1 MKSKDNAGYMVVL
14 TLLLTFGFLVLW
26 EFWLE
31 ELILVNYLEGEIQ
44 KNASDRWTLIVACLS
59 IVCMSLVLPLKSMRN
74 TLNEIKSM
82 ENALHGEQ
90 ALSKVFLSVDN
101 SIILVINNSN
111 KIMQINKKTSFL
123 LGYKEDEM
131 LKQDWISLLIEDKD
145 QAGLKNRYQQFAK
158 DKSQNFIRF
167 TSTVKAKDGT

>member
-31 ELILVNYLEGEIQ
+31 EVVLVTYLEGEIH
-44 KNASDRWTLIVACLS
+44 KNAMDRWTLILACLS
-59 IVCMSLVLPLKSMRN
+59 IVCLSLILPLKSMKN
-74 TLNEIKSM
+74 NLDNMNSM

-90 ALSKVFLSVDN
+90 ALSKVFFSVDN

-111 KIMQINKKTSFL
+111 QIMQINKKTSFI
-123 LGYKEDEM
+123 LGFQEEEM
-131 LKQDWISLLIEDKD
+131 LKKDWISLLVEEKN
-145 QAGLKNRYQQFAK
+145 QAELKKAIPA
-158 DKSQNFIRF
+158 IRQR
-167 TSTVKAKDGT
+167 